1 MTYTKPLFIFLAIIA
16 LFAACN
22 PAGKMIKE
30 GDKLRSEGKH
40 EDASTYY
47 YNALLHKPKNVK
59 AKEGLAVTAQLVLN
73 DKFVTFNK
81 QVVENNVD
89 EAMKTY
95 KNAEKYNKTAQS
107 VGVELRWP
115 TEYDEVYIDIRSEYI
130 AKLYDEALVMMN
142 EKRYEQAEQQ
152 FERIASLDSSYRG
165 ITVLRLNT
173 VLEPLY
179 QNGMMQLNQGKYKQ
193 AYQTFS
199 KIVQQ
204 DDTYKD
210 AKARKDEAINKATI
224 TVGVLPVKSIT
235 DSASA
240 MADLDEF
247 INERLQQHNF
257 AYVKVSSGKEFI
269 QSLESRGWGN
279 IKDVEKA
286 AEAGRN
292 LGLKYVLLVTA
303 SNINYKETPLTTEQ
317 RNAYE
322 AFSENILNPYT
333 GTYSAITKFRKVTYD
348 DTHEKHLYKLD
359 IQYQLISTADGK
371 VVMSNTIS
379 PEQKDEQH
387 QLVYKGNINNV
398 YEELPT
404 GNYLPP
410 INQEWRDLFTNVKR
424 EPLSKAQLANEAHRQ
439 AARQIAAAV
448 TAYFK

>member
-1 MTYTKPLFIFLAIIA
+1 MRYTRPLFAFSVFIVL
-16 LFAACN
+16 LAACN
-22 PAGKMIKE
+22 PAGKIVKE
-30 GDKLRSEGKH
+30 GDKFRAEGKH

-47 YNALLHKPKNVK
+47 YNALLRNPKNAK
-59 AKEGLAVTAQLVLN
+59 AKEGLSISAQQVLN
-73 DKFVTFNK
+73 DKFVNFNK
-81 QVVENNVD
+81 LVVENNVD

-95 KNAEKYNKTAQS
+95 KNAEKYAKTAES
-107 VGVELRWP
+107 VGVQLRWP
-115 TEYDEVYIDIRSEYI
+115 TEYDEVYTDIRAEYI

-142 EKRYEQAEQQ
+142 DKRYEQAERQ
-152 FERIASLDSSYRG
+152 FERIANLDSTYRG

-179 QNGMMQLNQGKYKQ
+179 QNGMTQLNQGKYKQ

-210 AKARKDEAINKATI
+210 AKARKEEAINKATT
-224 TVGVLPVKSIT
+224 TVGVLPVKNLSDSTSGIT
-235 DSASA
+235 D
-240 MADLDEF
+240 LDDF
-247 INERLQQHNF
+247 INERLMQHNF
-257 AYVKVSSGKEFI
+257 AYVKVVSGKELR
-269 QSLESRGWGN
+269 QSLENRGWGN
-279 IKDVEKA
+279 IKDVDKA

-292 LGLKYVLLVTA
+292 LGLKYVLLVTVK
-303 SNINYKETPLTTEQ
+303 NIEYTESPLTTEQ

-348 DTHEKHLYKLD
+348 DTHEKHVYKLD
-359 IQYQLISTADGK
+359 VQYQLIATADNK
-371 VVMSNTIS
+371 VVLNNTIS

-424 EPLSKAQLANEAHRQ
+424 EPLSKAQLANEAHRE
-439 AARQIAAAV
+439 AARQVVAAV
-448 TAYFK
+448 SAFFK